1 MPRGRARGY
10 EGQREQILA
19 QAAELF
25 ARHGYTAT
33 SMNEV
38 AQACG
43 VSKPALYHYVRDKHQ
58 LLVEIAE
65 GHIARLQAIVAEV
78 GAAGLEPE
86 ARLRELITA
95 FLAVY
100 SRSQAEHRVLTEDVR
115 FLQPAEQRHVLAGQ
129 RTVVAA
135 FAEAIA
141 AARPDLQ
148 SASLEKPLAM
158 LLFGMMNWM
167 FTWLQPAGKLTH
179 ADMAPVVA
187 DLFFGGLASVCA
199 PVRTRSRNSIT
210 PNHNSNGDPTCP
222 PPRSVAKPSSL
233 PLSPRRSRS
242 RTPTSTSA

>member
-1 MPRGRARGY
+1 MPRGRAKGY
-10 EGQREQILA
+10 EDQREQILA

-33 SMNEV
+33 SMNDV

-65 GHIARLQAIVAEV
+65 AHIARLQAIVAHV
-78 GAAGLEPE
+78 GAAGLDPE
-86 ARLRELITA
+86 TRLRELITA

-115 FLQPAEQRHVLAGQ
+115 FLRPAEQRHVLAGQ

-148 SASLEKPLAM
+148 AVHLEKPLAM

-167 FTWLQPAGKLTH
+167 FTWLQPAGKLSH

-199 PVRTRSRNSIT
+199 PGSTHSRNT
-210 PNHNSNGDPTCP
+210 FTRNHNSNGDPTCHSP
-222 PPRSVAKPSSL
+222 ATAAKPSSP